1 MISALHA
8 PGIGV
13 VVKPAE
19 AVLLYRLRP
28 GLGIAVQSRF
38 GREELFTWNHAACAV
53 VEVFHL
59 NSGKGTAIEP
69 VWVVLLGDE
78 DGVGRRRWDVFE
90 GVCESEFVV
99 DGFIVVVKSLRLRF
113 WDVEQGIVKGEWGS
127 LEEGLS
133 DIGSERYRISH
144 GLCEDATKVDNMLV
158 IFQQRKNECLCFYL
172 TLLES
177 KR

>member
-8 PGIGV
+8 PGVGV

-28 GLGIAVQSRF
+28 CLGIAVQSRF
-38 GREELFTWNHAACAV
+38 GREELFTWNHAACSV

-59 NSGKGTAIEP
+59 NLGKGTAVEP

-78 DGVGRRRWDVFE
+78 DGVGRRRWDVFK

-99 DGFIVVVKSLRLRF
+99 DGFVVVVKSLRLRF
-113 WDVEQGIVKGEWGS
+113 WDVEQGVVEGE
-127 LEEGLS
+127 
-133 DIGSERYRISH
+133 
-144 GLCEDATKVDNMLV
+144 
-158 IFQQRKNECLCFYL
+158 
-172 TLLES
+172 
-177 KR
+177 